1 MWLREIWIK
10 NTEQKEEEYEIL
22 RSFFTLDSSFFVH
35 KVDSVLEEMSAN
47 DAGPLEV
54 PAGCTTK
61 VQVLDIFMNCPHRT
75 VLAEC

>member
-22 RSFFTLDSSFFVH
+22 NSFLTLDSFFVY

-54 PAGCTTK
+54 PAGCTSK
-61 VQVLDIFMNCPHRT
+61 VQVLDIFMNCPNRT

>member
-54 PAGCTTK
+54 PAGCTSK
-61 VQVLDIFMNCPHRT
+61 VQVLDIFMNGPHRT

>member
-54 PAGCTTK
+54 PAGCTSK
-61 VQVLDIFMNCPHRT
+61 V
-75 VLAEC
+75 

>member
-1 MWLREIWIK
+1 MDK

-22 RSFFTLDSSFFVH
+22 RSFLTLDSFFVH

-54 PAGCTTK
+54 PAGCTSK
-61 VQVLDIFMNCPHRT
+61 V
-75 VLAEC
+75 